1 MMQPGSEA
9 SRNDMKAY
17 LTGVIQEKQTSI
29 ELKEII
35 NQIKNEYL
43 KSSELSPFEKANI
56 RDAIRDYEIATK
68 KSKEIAMVCIIYYYY
83 YHYYYHHYI
92 FNSFIHTYRKRHRYL
107 ARDTLLGQKLNL
119 LMISHYLLLN

>member
-29 ELKEII
+29 ELKDIL

-68 KSKEIAMVCIIYYYY
+68 KPKEIAMVCII
-83 YHYYYHHYI
+83 I
-92 FNSFIHTYRKRHRYL
+92 I
-107 ARDTLLGQKLNL
+107 
-119 LMISHYLLLN
+119 IIIYLLLLLLLSLSLLSSLLLLLLLLLLLFLSLYVC